1 MNASVPLVSL
11 VLMLSAAPLLAQT
24 APTPSGQQPAAPGA
38 QAAPQP
44 APQPPA
50 PFPQGAKVAYVNLQ
64 AIMQGSADG
73 KAAAA
78 RLQAET
84 KKRSAEA
91 EVKMKQMQANQQKL
105 QTGGSLMSA
114 EARVQLE
121 SEIQKQQRD
130 GERYEQDAQA
140 ELNEMQ
146 KELQQAYNEKLFPV
160 LEQLTKEKGLSLLF
174 SVADSGLIWAEPG
187 LDLTLEAI
195 KKMDGLPTP
204 PRISGAA
211 APATAK
217 PGTPPPAAAPPK
229 PTTPPP
235 ATAKPPAGA
244 KP

>member
-1 MNASVPLVSL
+1 MNASAMHAAL

-24 APTPSGQQPAAPGA
+24 APAQPPAGQPAA
-38 QAAPQP
+38 AAP
-44 APQPPA
+44 AATPQPPA

-91 EVKMKQMQANQQKL
+91 EAKMKSMQANQAKL
-105 QTGGSLMSA
+105 QGSGALMSA
-114 EARVQLE
+114 DARAQLE

-146 KELQQAYNEKLFPV
+146 KDLQQAYNEKLFPV

-187 LDLTLEAI
+187 LDLTPEAI
-195 KKMDGLPTP
+195 KKMDALPTP
-204 PRISGAA
+204 PKITGAVA
-211 APATAK
+211 PSKPAT
-217 PGTPPPAAAPPK
+217 PPAPAAATPK
-229 PTTPPP
+229 PVTGV
-235 ATAKPPAGA
+235 KP
-244 KP
+244 

>member
-1 MNASVPLVSL
+1 MNSATLASL

-24 APTPSGQQPAAPGA
+24 APTPPGQQPAT
-38 QAAPQP
+38 P
-44 APQPPA
+44 ASPATPQPPA

-91 EVKMKQMQANQQKL
+91 EAKRKSMQANQQKL

-114 EARVQLE
+114 EARAQLE

-160 LEQLTKEKGLSLLF
+160 LEQMTKEKGLSLLF

-187 LDLTLEAI
+187 LDLTTDAI
-195 KKMDGLPTP
+195 KKMDALPTP
-204 PRISGAA
+204 PRITGAA
-211 APATAK
+211 AAPAKPATPPPATAK
-217 PGTPPPAAAPPK
+217 PA
-229 PTTPPP
+229 TPPP
-235 ATAKPPAGA
+235 ATAKPPVGA

>member
-1 MNASVPLVSL
+1 MNASATLASL

-24 APTPSGQQPAAPGA
+24 AQTPPSQPAAPA
-38 QAAPQP
+38 TSPA

-84 KKRSAEA
+84 KKKSAEA
-91 EVKMKQMQANQQKL
+91 EVKMKSMQTNQQRL
-105 QTGGSLMSA
+105 QSGGSLMSA
-114 EARVQLE
+114 EARAQLE

-187 LDLTLEAI
+187 LDLTPEAI
-195 KKMDGLPTP
+195 KKMDALPTP
-204 PRISGAA
+204 PKISGAA
-211 APATAK
+211 APAK
-217 PGTPPPAAAPPK
+217 PA
-229 PTTPPP
+229 TPPP
-235 ATAKPPAGA
+235 ATAKPATGV

>member
-1 MNASVPLVSL
+1 MNAFAPLASL
-11 VLMLSAAPLLAQT
+11 VLLLSAAPLLAQT
-24 APTPSGQQPAAPGA
+24 AQAPPSQQPAPTP
-38 QAAPQP
+38 AAS
-44 APQPPA
+44 PQPPA

-91 EVKMKQMQANQQKL
+91 EGKMKTMQLNQQKL
-105 QTGGSLMSA
+105 QSGGALMSA
-114 EARVQLE
+114 EARAQLE

-146 KELQQAYNEKLFPV
+146 KDLQQAYNEKLFPV

-187 LDLTLEAI
+187 LDLTPEAI
-195 KKMDGLPTP
+195 KKMDSLPTP

-211 APATAK
+211 APAPTAK
-217 PGTPPPAAAPPK
+217 PA
-229 PTTPPP
+229 TPPP
-235 ATAKPPAGA
+235 ATAKPATGV